1 MKRKIIP
8 AYFVLGWLLR
18 LGCHSLKFSLIF
30 RYLSIHIAWKLVAC
44 IKKCK
49 LSRPH
54 GGQTESLNFIHT
66 CFDYAISVIFSFYKK
81 PVYKKLSHQF
91 TKLPIVKS
99 FLNACFHS

>member
-18 LGCHSLKFSLIF
+18 LGCHSLKCSLIF
-30 RYLSIHIAWKLVAC
+30 RYLSWHAC

-66 CFDYAISVIFSFYKK
+66 CFDDAIKVIIF
-81 PVYKKLSHQF
+81 
-91 TKLPIVKS
+91 
-99 FLNACFHS
+99 FLTIIIIAFVFKNCFNRLGISI